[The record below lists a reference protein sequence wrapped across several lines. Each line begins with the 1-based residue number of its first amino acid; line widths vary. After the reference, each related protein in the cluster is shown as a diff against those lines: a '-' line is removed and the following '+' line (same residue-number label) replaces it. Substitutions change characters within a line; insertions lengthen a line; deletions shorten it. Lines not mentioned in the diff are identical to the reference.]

1 MSCQDSTTEA
11 VKSVFVSLKYF
22 NDEENVCS
30 EPNHK
35 NGVVKSYPSSM
46 SLSDIRAEIM
56 KEVDFNG
63 GQFSCFLYL
72 HKGDF

>member
-11 VKSVFVSLKYF
+11 VKSVFISLKYF

-30 EPNHK
+30 EPNRK

-46 SLSDIRAEIM
+46 NLSDIREKIM
-56 KEVDFNG
+56 KEFDING

-72 HKGDF
+72 QK